1 MLMPTYVCYLPRD
14 RFDTEQKARIAA
26 AISQRHSEAT
36 GAPSY
41 FVQVMIEETDADRYL
56 GGQLASDHIWVRG
69 DIRAGRT
76 ENQRTTLM
84 IKVMQDISRIT
95 GVKEENIWIYVCN
108 LMATDM
114 IEYGHV
120 LPMPGKEKAWFESL
134 PETLQAYLEKLGT
147 TRDNFRL

>member
-1 MLMPTYVCYLPRD
+1 MPTYVCYLPRD
-14 RFDTEQKARIAA
+14 RFDTEQKGRIAG

-56 GGQLASDHIWVRG
+56 GGQPASDHIWVRG

-84 IKVMQDISRIT
+84 IKVMQDCSPSAQVGQKGLI
-95 GVKEENIWIYVCN
+95 EEERV
-108 LMATDM
+108 
-114 IEYGHV
+114 
-120 LPMPGKEKAWFESL
+120 
-134 PETLQAYLEKLGT
+134 
-147 TRDNFRL
+147 